1 MKKVLYIEDNAVNT
15 MLMEMIVRNLDG
27 VELTCAGDA
36 EAGLA
41 VAHDMLPDVILMD
54 INLPGISGI
63 DATWQLQQAEA
74 LRHIPIIVVSS
85 DTERRTED
93 KAREAG
99 CAAYLTKPLA
109 IAALVRT
116 LEGYLS
122 AE

>member
-15 MLMEMIVRNLDG
+15 MLMEMVVRNLGD

-36 EAGLA
+36 EAGLV
-41 VAHDMLPDVILMD
+41 VANDMLPDIILMD
-54 INLPGISGI
+54 IKLPGISGI
-63 DATWQLQQAEA
+63 DATRKLQQAEA
-74 LRHIPIIVVSS
+74 LRHIPVIVVSS

-109 IAALVRT
+109 IPALMQT
-116 LEGYLS
+116 LKDHLS
-122 AE
+122 AK